1 VLELADRGYS
11 TKQTARTLQLPAKTV
26 ENIWRHLFGKL
37 GVHDRAVVLAAVHR
51 WGSEP

>member
-37 GVHDRAVVLAAVHR
+37 GVHDRAGVLAAVHR